1 MNAVQQTEHAADPA
15 VALARQIREHVL
27 RMTHRARSSHIG
39 SCLSVAELL
48 AVLYGEWL
56 DVDPQRVDDP
66 DRDRFILSKGHAA
79 AALYAVLAERG
90 FAPVEQLETFYA
102 DGSRLIGHVSH
113 TAMPGI
119 EVSTGSLG
127 HGLAIGSGMALTA
140 RRDGRSA
147 RTVVLMS
154 DGECDEGSIWE
165 AALFAGHHRLDNL
178 VAIVDVNGIQ
188 SLGSVNDVLRLEPFA
203 DKWRAFGWSTREI
216 DGHDCAA
223 IRQALAD
230 VPLDAGRPTCILA
243 HTTKGKGVS
252 FMENQLLWHYRAP
265 STEELAAALREI
277 EARA

>member
-1 MNAVQQTEHAADPA
+1 MADPA
-15 VALARQIREHVL
+15 VALAKRIREHVL
-27 RMTHRARSSHIG
+27 RMTYRARSSHVG
-39 SCLSVAELL
+39 SCLSIAELL

-56 DVDPQRVDDP
+56 DVDPRRADDP
-66 DRDRFILSKGHAA
+66 HRDRFVLSKGHAA

-90 FAPVEQLETFYA
+90 FAPVDSLGTFYA
-102 DGSRLIGHVSH
+102 DGSPLIGHVSH

-127 HGLAIGSGMALTA
+127 HGLAIASGMALTA
-140 RRDGRSA
+140 KRDGRRS
-147 RTVVLMS
+147 RSVVLLS

-178 VAIVDVNGIQ
+178 VAIVDFNGIQ
-188 SLGSVNDVLRLEPFA
+188 SLGTVNDVLRLEPFA

-223 IRQALAD
+223 IRKALAE
-230 VPLDAGRPTCILA
+230 VPFDAGRPTCIIA

-252 FMENQLLWHYRAP
+252 FMEHQLLWHYRAP
-265 STEELAAALREI
+265 STEELAAALLEL